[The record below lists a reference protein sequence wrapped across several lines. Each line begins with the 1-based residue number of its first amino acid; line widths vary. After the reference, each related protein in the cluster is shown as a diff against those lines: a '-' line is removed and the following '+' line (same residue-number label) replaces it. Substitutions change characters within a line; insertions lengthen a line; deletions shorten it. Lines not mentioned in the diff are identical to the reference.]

1 MKVST
6 ALTDHQSGF
15 IHTSIHSTMNK
26 TKIKL
31 VSIGHL
37 PIDFPE
43 KKVLG
48 WKSSTFEVVG
58 EIDSFALRCDSDAP
72 DWAFS
77 DDLVRSQLQKTFDA
91 DFMVA
96 IVNVPIE
103 DNWYSRRLGNN
114 QIVFTFYE
122 TREILEHSNIP
133 IENVIYRML
142 YAYTLLYKR
151 AGDRIPDFGEV
162 PGFTHD
168 ETRGCLFDM
177 NGIKT
182 DLAASCSK
190 AIICD
195 QCQER
200 LRQEK
205 VSNHVI
211 EATKREIKK
220 IRKDLYYRAFGF
232 IKKYPIWSLVL
243 SSVFALL
250 LGITGSVAASFIYDG
265 IKEAHAQAE
274 TRNKS
279 AKSSEIGRQAKP
291 ETAPT
296 AR

>member
-1 MKVST
+1 MS
-6 ALTDHQSGF
+6 
-15 IHTSIHSTMNK
+15 K
-26 TKIKL
+26 TRIKL

-37 PIDFPE
+37 PIDFQE

-48 WKSSTFEVVG
+48 WKSSTFAIVG
-58 EIDSFALRCDSDAP
+58 GIDNFALRCDSDAP

-77 DDLVRSQLQKTFDA
+77 DELVRSQLPKKFDA

-103 DNWYSRRLGNN
+103 NNWYSRRLGNN

-122 TREILEHSNIP
+122 TREILEQYNIP

-151 AGDRIPDFGEV
+151 AGDKIPTFGET
-162 PGFTHD
+162 PNFTHD

-182 DLAASCSK
+182 DLAAPCST

-200 LRQEK
+200 LRQER
-205 VSNHVI
+205 VSNDLI
-211 EATKREIKK
+211 EATKLEIKR

-232 IKKYPIWSLVL
+232 IKKYPIWALAL
-243 SSVFALL
+243 SSAFALV
-250 LGITGSVAASFIYDG
+250 LGITGSVAASFIYDR
-265 IKEAHAQAE
+265 IKTQPEQ
-274 TRNKS
+274 TGTTYQSVKPS
-279 AKSSEIGRQAKP
+279 GLGQLAKP
-291 ETAPT
+291 ETVT
-296 AR
+296 KKR

>member
-1 MKVST
+1 
-6 ALTDHQSGF
+6 
-15 IHTSIHSTMNK
+15 MNK
-26 TKIKL
+26 TRIKL

-37 PIDFPE
+37 PIDFQE
-43 KKVLG
+43 KKVLD

-58 EIDSFALRCDSDAP
+58 GIDSFALRCDSDAP

-77 DDLVRSQLQKTFDA
+77 DELVRSQLQRKFDA

-103 DNWYSRRLGNN
+103 GNWYSRRLGNN

-122 TREILEHSNIP
+122 TREILEHYNIP

-151 AGDRIPDFGEV
+151 AGDRIPGFGEV
-162 PGFTHD
+162 PNFTHD

-182 DLAASCSK
+182 DLAASCSN

-200 LRQEK
+200 LRQER
-205 VSNHVI
+205 VSNDLI
-211 EATKREIKK
+211 EATKHEIKK

-232 IKKYPIWSLVL
+232 IKKYPIWSLIL
-243 SSVFALL
+243 SSAFALA

-265 IKEAHAQAE
+265 IKTSPAQ
-274 TRNKS
+274 TGTTYQSGNRWPCKTGS
-279 AKSSEIGRQAKP
+279 CDHRP
-291 ETAPT
+291 H
-296 AR
+296 